1 MGDNGDKESIV
12 EGIKKL
18 NRCDSSFYPNYIH
31 NVILKYLVFNTYV
44 EYVCPVMDVYLY
56 PMILLDSSQRLAR
69 EEEGL

>member
-1 MGDNGDKESIV
+1 MGDKGDKESIM
-12 EGIKKL
+12 EGIKQSK
-18 NRCDSSFYPNYIH
+18 STWFYIN
-31 NVILKYLVFNTYV
+31 NVLLKYFVFITYV